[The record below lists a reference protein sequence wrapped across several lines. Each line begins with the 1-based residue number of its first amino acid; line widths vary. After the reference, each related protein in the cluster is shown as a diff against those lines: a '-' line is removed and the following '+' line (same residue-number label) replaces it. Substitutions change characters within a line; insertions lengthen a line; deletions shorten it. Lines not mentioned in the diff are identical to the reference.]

1 MNLALPTNFSVSHTM
16 SEPSIR
22 LNVIVYLGQLL
33 TASNHLVRLQSS
45 WCGVS
50 TNCKSVKFLV
60 ITWFQNWTW
69 ILNHSKGLLRIN
81 TCWNNCSTLLW
92 NASEWK
98 NTFYIF
104 MISKRQIGLPTM
116 SANQYLGT
124 NLKLSFS
131 TFFKSEFHKMDSTFL
146 SGFQTLRCDF
156 ISFQIQPLFEVPFEN
171 LSFRPTR
178 LDPIHRHLNQSA
190 CYRSH

>member
-1 MNLALPTNFSVSHTM
+1 MKKYILHIHDIKKTDRFANDVSQSVPWYQF
-16 SEPSIR
+16 EI
-22 LNVIVYLGQLL
+22 VI
-33 TASNHLVRLQSS
+33 
-45 WCGVS
+45 
-50 TNCKSVKFLV
+50 
-60 ITWFQNWTW
+60 
-69 ILNHSKGLLRIN
+69 
-81 TCWNNCSTLLW
+81 
-92 NASEWK
+92 
-98 NTFYIF
+98 
-104 MISKRQIGLPTM
+104 
-116 SANQYLGT
+116 
-124 NLKLSFS
+124 S